1 MAELMKGT
9 CYDGKG
15 CVHLRS
21 RWWADGT
28 TDYHCDLSPGIIIGE
43 SDPQGSDMGPK
54 RCEHYNENPK

>member
-1 MAELMKGT
+1 MIDDKH

-15 CVHLRS
+15 CIHLR
-21 RWWADGT
+21 RQWFADGT
-28 TDYHCDLSPGIIIGE
+28 TVFRCAVTANLIVGE